1 MGSEYLSPEAPV
13 LCEARGQVQPIF
25 EAHFFLKKIFFR
37 MASSTSTFPFLLRE
51 IFL

>member
-13 LCEARGQVQPIF
+13 LCEAGGQAQPIF
-25 EAHFFLKKIFFR
+25 AALFFFFLIFFR